1 MRALI
6 TGGAGFIGS
15 YLAEALLQKGCNVS
29 IIDDLSTGSIKNID
43 HLKSHPNFDYTI
55 DTIMN
60 VPLMAEMIDR
70 ADHVYHLAATVGVR
84 LIVESPVRTIETN
97 IKGTEIVLELVAK
110 KNKKIIITSSSEVY
124 GKSNNAPFREDDD
137 LVLGPTIRA
146 RWSYACSKAID
157 EFLALAYHREKKLPV
172 IICRLF
178 NTVGPRQTG
187 AYGMVIPRLVT
198 QALSGVPMTVYGD
211 GTQTRTF
218 TDVHEV
224 VWALRHL
231 MQEPAAIGEVV
242 NIGGVEEISIL
253 SLAQKIKE
261 LTGSASEIRFIPID
275 EVYDKNFEDMG
286 RRAPEIEKARR
297 LIGFNPRTGIDD
309 ILRKIIAHMK
319 KETAYPSD

>member
-15 YLAEALLQKGCNVS
+15 YLAEALLQKGWNVS
-29 IIDDLSTGSIKNID
+29 VIDDLSTGSIKNID
-43 HLKSHPNFDYTI
+43 RLKSHPNFDYTI

-60 VPLMAEMIDR
+60 IPLMAELIDR
-70 ADHVYHLAATVGVR
+70 ADYIYHLAATVGVR

-110 KNKKIIITSSSEVY
+110 KNKKILITSSSEVY
-124 GKSNNAPFREDDD
+124 GKSNKAPFREDAD

-172 IICRLF
+172 VICRLF

-187 AYGMVIPRLVT
+187 AYGMVIPRLVS
-198 QALSGVPMTVYGD
+198 QALCGTPLTVYGD
-211 GTQTRTF
+211 GKQTRTF
-218 TDVHEV
+218 TDVCEV

-242 NIGGVEEISIL
+242 NIGGMEEISIL
-253 SLAQKIKE
+253 AIAQKIKA
-261 LTGSASEIRFIPID
+261 LTGSSSEIQFIPMD

-286 RRAPEIEKARR
+286 RRVPDIEKARH
-297 LIGFNPRTGIDD
+297 LIDFNPQTGIDD
-309 ILRKIIAHMK
+309 ILQKIIAHMK
-319 KETAYPSD
+319 AECANPSA

>member
-309 ILRKIIAHMK
+309 ILRKIIAYMK
-319 KETAYPSD
+319 TESVNPHD